1 MTTNYKLDAVYE
13 LRKFLWDQLYNETS
27 IFNEIGRAHV

>member
-27 IFNEIGRAHV
+27 KIGRAHV